1 MSTNLVR
8 VLLVGE
14 SAKGSSS
21 LQDRLAKRGCEC
33 HAAKSCSQAILLSA
47 GHAFDLILC
56 TGQMEGINELVE
68 SLIGSPTTLFRCH
81 PVEDSCWWLP
91 VVRHGEKCLGA
102 PALRPNEFASAL
114 NEIVEEIK
122 SAKHEGGKVT
132 DCSEKANQRH
142 TKVALP

>member
-1 MSTNLVR
+1 MSTKLVK

-33 HAAKSCSQAILLSA
+33 HAAESCLEAILLSA

-56 TGQMEGINELVE
+56 TGQVEGISALMA
-68 SLIGSPTTLFRCH
+68 SLLGSPTTLFRCQ

-91 VVRHGEKCLGA
+91 GVWRGEKCLGA
-102 PALRPNEFASAL
+102 PALRPAEFARAPDR
-114 NEIVEEIK
+114 IVDEIK
-122 SAKHEGGKVT
+122 AGKHQGGKVT
-132 DCSEKANQRH
+132 DCSDKPNWRYTE
-142 TKVALP
+142 VALP

>member
-1 MSTNLVR
+1 MSTKLVR

-21 LQDRLAKRGCEC
+21 LQDRLEKRGCEC
-33 HAAKSCSQAILLSA
+33 HASESCLEAILLSA
-47 GHAFDLILC
+47 GQAFDLILC

-68 SLIGSPTTLFRCH
+68 SLIGSPTTVFRCY

-114 NEIVEEIK
+114 NEIVEEINSGK
-122 SAKHEGGKVT
+122 RQKGKVT
-132 DCSEKANQRH
+132 DCSNKANLRY
-142 TKVALP
+142 TEVALP

>member
-1 MSTNLVR
+1 MSTKLVR

-21 LQDRLAKRGCEC
+21 LQDRLEKRGCEC
-33 HAAKSCSQAILLSA
+33 HASESCLEAILLSA

-56 TGQMEGINELVE
+56 TGQMEGINALVE
-68 SLIGSPTTLFRCH
+68 CLVGSPSTLFRCH

-102 PALRPNEFASAL
+102 PALRPTEFASAL
-114 NEIVEEIK
+114 DEIVKEIK
-122 SAKHEGGKVT
+122 SAKHQGGKVT
-132 DCSEKANQRH
+132 DCSDKANLRH
-142 TKVALP
+142 TEVALP

>member
-1 MSTNLVR
+1 MSTKLVR

-21 LQDRLAKRGCEC
+21 LQDRLEKCGCEC
-33 HAAKSCSQAILLSA
+33 HASESCSEAILLSA

-68 SLIGSPTTLFRCH
+68 SLIGSPTTLFRCL

-91 VVRHGEKCLGA
+91 VVRQGEKCLGA
-102 PALRPNEFASAL
+102 PALRPTEFASAL
-114 NEIVEEIK
+114 DEIVEEIK
-122 SAKHEGGKVT
+122 SGKHQGGKVT
-132 DCSEKANQRH
+132 DCSNKANQRH
-142 TKVALP
+142 TEVALP